1 MTKANETAK
10 TETKPS
16 TAPDTKTETKPSTA
30 PDTKTETKGLPG
42 FRVTRNVTLPLS
54 KWKNDQP
61 KFLLIESPI
70 FQGKQIAQKDGQPEE
85 KPADLMNCV
94 DLETGEQV
102 QVIVGTVLKGTLQ
115 DEYPDNS
122 YVGKYFSITQLRDP
136 GKKYNTYSVQELT
149 KHL

>member
-1 MTKANETAK
+1 MTKANETAA

-16 TAPDTKTETKPSTA
+16 TAPA
-30 PDTKTETKGLPG
+30 IKGLPG
-42 FRVTRNVTLPLS
+42 FKVAKNVTLPLS
-54 KWKNDQP
+54 KWKNDQA
-61 KFLLIESPI
+61 KFLLIESAI

-85 KPADLMNCV
+85 KPADLLNCI
-94 DLETGEQV
+94 DLETGEQA

-115 DEYPDNS
+115 DEYPDNA

>member
-1 MTKANETAK
+1 MTKANETAT

-16 TAPDTKTETKPSTA
+16 TAQA
-30 PDTKTETKGLPG
+30 VKGLPG
-42 FRVTRNVTLPLS
+42 FKVARNVTLPLS

-61 KFLLIESPI
+61 KFLLIESEI

-94 DLETGEQV
+94 DLETGEQA

-115 DEYPDNS
+115 DEYPDTA

-136 GKKYNTYSVQELT
+136 GKKYNTYRVQELT

>member
-1 MTKANETAK
+1 MTKVNETAA

-16 TAPDTKTETKPSTA
+16 TAPA
-30 PDTKTETKGLPG
+30 IKGLAG
-42 FRVTRNVTLPLS
+42 FKVARNVTLPLS

-61 KFLLIESPI
+61 KFLLIESAI

-85 KPADLMNCV
+85 KPADLLNCI
-94 DLETGEQV
+94 DLESGEQV
-102 QVIVGTVLKGTLQ
+102 QVIVGTVLKGTLH
-115 DEYPDNS
+115 DEYPADS

-149 KHL
+149 KG